1 MPAGLN
7 ADRVGPVDVAVI
19 TFEGNRFNG
28 DVAPALR
35 QLQQDGSVRILDLS
49 FIRKAEDGSVGIVE
63 LGDAE
68 LAQEFDQVTDAQFDL
83 LSDEDL
89 HSVADSLP
97 AASSALVVAW
107 ENSWAAR
114 LAAAIDASNGELVAL
129 EHIPRDVVMRAVEA
143 LDAP

>member
-35 QLQQDGSVRILDLS
+35 QLQQDGAVRILDLS
-49 FIRKAEDGSVGIVE
+49 FIRKAEDGSVAIVE

-68 LAQEFDQVTDAQFDL
+68 VAQEFDQVTDVQFDL

-89 HSVADSLP
+89 RSVATSLP

-129 EHIPRDVVMRAVEA
+129 EHIPRDVVMRAVAA